1 MPGKRNG
8 LYIVGGGTNAATGG
22 CPVSDV
28 DGTQT
33 LLVADNKTIVPRAR
47 GATGNAVKSNA
58 WDENEVPLEGEELVT
73 SFSTG
78 KRGQWTRWRH
88 MRGLVWRSAPPIAA
102 PSCVCE
108 RRVPW
113 RVFRSRCGY
122 GSGASES

>member
-58 WDENEVPLEGEELVT
+58 WDENEVLLEGEELVT
-73 SFSTG
+73 LVLYGQARPVDPVAAYARAGVEIGTAY
-78 KRGQWTRWRH
+78 RGAVVRQDPLRRQRRGWR
-88 MRGLVWRSAPPIAA
+88 R
-102 PSCVCE
+102 
-108 RRVPW
+108 
-113 RVFRSRCGY
+113 
-122 GSGASES
+122 

>member
-1 MPGKRNG
+1 VPGKRNG

-73 SFSTG
+73 SFSMG

-102 PSCVCE
+102 PSCVRTAL
-108 RRVPW
+108 RRQRRGW
-113 RVFRSRCGY
+113 RR
-122 GSGASES
+122 